1 MFSGSGDNFRGS
13 LYDLR
18 LYREENEMIEIVI
31 DMMIMMY
38 FALTLFFG
46 WVFHWRLQETEKNLI
61 KAVALYRLA
70 GERLDELEKPKTNV
84 VQMKRFR

>member
-1 MFSGSGDNFRGS
+1 MM
-13 LYDLR
+13 
-18 LYREENEMIEIVI
+18 EVII

-46 WVFHWRLQETEKNLI
+46 WVFHWKLQQTEKNLI
-61 KAVALYRLA
+61 KTVALCRLA
-70 GERLDELEKPKTNV
+70 GERLDELEKPKSNV